1 MLQADLSAVPD
12 SSHQPCLLASPQDPE
27 APIINTHSAQP
38 GTNGTCVKGQALAE
52 TIEQAGDPDQHAH
65 LLPSYTGMPDYT
77 APPAAA
83 FQMTGTTTRPA
94 SASATMPGAAAKA
107 GSSRSP
113 ARSLTR
119 SKTALPAVNVPEAQ
133 RDILSQSD
141 TAAAAVPTAR
151 AAIRQPARTLSRPSV
166 SIPQAQQEAMSQ
178 SAAQR
183 SPKPTL
189 LRDQHMPGQL
199 LHQKSSFPPD
209 IFMRHEAAC
218 TSPSAMQQTS
228 SAASIFKEL
237 QGTTAAESGTQPQA
251 AVRRSPKPMLLR
263 DQHMPGELLHQK
275 TAFPSDVFM
284 RHEAA
289 CTSPSAMQQTSS
301 AASIFKE
308 LQGTT
313 AAESGTQP
321 QAAARRSPKPTLLR
335 GQHMPGELLHQKT
348 AFPSDVFMRHEA
360 ATQQLPSAD
369 ESVKASQQQQQAA
382 LPLPQQT
389 ATAGRPLSN
398 WASSRPTSPTAASDA
413 TSSVPA
419 SVTMLPAAV
428 SVVLPPPRSDSTA
441 SEMAL
446 GSSVQGSVQ
455 SPRRGSSRLKQSS
468 KRSPRTPRPA
478 AEPWFETTS
487 HDLAR
492 NKSWAT
498 EWLAMGAQEEQAAAD
513 PQFAQLLQQSKG
525 QHQSLHQQ
533 PVHQAT
539 LHPTTQ
545 QSPRQ
550 SGLVSSHAPEM
561 QSAKPSHQSQQL
573 PGIQAAFSMPRLQL
587 PILVMKPA

>member
-166 SIPQAQQEAMSQ
+166 SIPQAQQQAMSQ

-199 LHQKSSFPPD
+199 LHQKSSFPSD
-209 IFMRHEAAC
+209 I
-218 TSPSAMQQTS
+218 
-228 SAASIFKEL
+228 
-237 QGTTAAESGTQPQA
+237 
-251 AVRRSPKPMLLR
+251 
-263 DQHMPGELLHQK
+263 
-275 TAFPSDVFM
+275 FM

>member
-209 IFMRHEAAC
+209 I
-218 TSPSAMQQTS
+218 
-228 SAASIFKEL
+228 
-237 QGTTAAESGTQPQA
+237 
-251 AVRRSPKPMLLR
+251 
-263 DQHMPGELLHQK
+263 
-275 TAFPSDVFM
+275 FM

-573 PGIQAAFSMPRLQL
+573 PGIQAAFSMPRLQP